1 MTEHST
7 HRARTSAE
15 TTILGALWRWALPI
29 LLVTVLAA
37 GGAWYAGRSE
47 APVRTVQSEILVR
60 IGYEYSPVPWSS
72 VSETQQ
78 INFRAD
84 EVIGTEIQLLTAEQT
99 MQKALK
105 AVPHPEIRP
114 EAGKPF
120 DEAQVLM
127 VRQKL
132 GIKRLEG
139 SNVILLEVT
148 DLDQSWSLGFSQ
160 ALLDAYFEDRL
171 QLFSNTAYDNML
183 AAEEAEAA
191 NALAA
196 LDEEA
201 LVIARRIADT
211 SAYLSDAG
219 AALAASPV
227 QPELRASL
235 AKDLLALRIYV
246 LGSDQLSAL
255 QETLDQL
262 AGILALQST
271 PVATAGTG
279 TRVSGELIAT
289 AVDQLA
295 DGAARLNTITAERD
309 HLSKRLDAV
318 RTAQLR
324 KTMRDGASN
333 NMTVMTPPR
342 VLATTN
348 GIDRIQRTALA
359 GLMALILSS
368 LFFVYVDG
376 TRRPSV

>member
-1 MTEHST
+1 MTEHSA

-29 LLVTVLAA
+29 LLITALAT

-60 IGYEYSPVPWSS
+60 IGYEYSPAPWSS

-99 MQKALK
+99 IQKALK
-105 AVPHPEIRP
+105 AAPHPDIRP
-114 EAGKPF
+114 EVGKPY
-120 DEAQVLM
+120 DAAQLLM

-132 GIKRLEG
+132 GVKRLEG

-148 DLDQSWSLGFSQ
+148 DVDQSWSVGFSQ
-160 ALLDAYFEDRL
+160 ALLDAYLADRL

-183 AAEEAEAA
+183 AADEAEATT
-191 NALAA
+191 ALAA

-235 AKDLLALRIYV
+235 ARDLLALRIYV
-246 LGSDQLSAL
+246 LGSDQLSPL
-255 QETLDQL
+255 QEALDQL
-262 AGILALQST
+262 AGILASQSA

-289 AVDQLA
+289 AVDQLS

-309 HLSKRLDAV
+309 QLSKRLDTV

-333 NMTVMTPPR
+333 NMTVLTPPR
-342 VLATTN
+342 VLATAN
-348 GIDRIQRTALA
+348 GIDRVQRTVLVAV
-359 GLMALILSS
+359 MALILSS

-376 TRRPSV
+376 SRRRSS